1 MDHARLAAKHLRI
14 DDLPLVVP
22 PHPLHDLTPEQL
34 RELAR
39 AAYPLII
46 EQLTGQGPLAR
57 IVPVDFVHPAARN
70 QRREEKSGSEE
81 MR

>member
-1 MDHARLAAKHLRI
+1 M

-22 PHPLHDLTPEQL
+22 PHPIHDLTPEQL

-46 EQLTGQGPLAR
+46 EQLTGQGPLAP
-57 IVPVDFVHPAARN
+57 IAAVDFVHPAARN
-70 QRREEKSGSEE
+70 PQREETSGGEDA
-81 MR
+81 R